1 MDENAVKIQI
11 ALSALE
17 GVNVPATEN
26 NAKHLEV
33 IWQML
38 RQVRDALSAAPA
50 PAELYA
56 EGRKIGEEVKKDDG
70 AAETE

>member
-26 NAKHLEV
+26 NANHLQV

-50 PAELYA
+50 PAELKA
-56 EGRKIGEEVKKDDG
+56 GDRKIGEEVKKDDG